1 MASNPFNPGFGHVP
15 ARVAGRAAIQADL
28 RQALEVGRD
37 DPNLCTL
44 LVGPRGTGKTALL
57 NLSLRWAQELD
68 WAVAS
73 VTTGPDMLQQVIE
86 QTMLAV
92 QKLPHVDGVKVKT
105 PVVEVSLTGGL
116 AETGTWR
123 TRMSLL
129 LDALNAKGRG
139 LLICV
144 DEVLAQDPTLV
155 SLVADYQQLSASEG
169 KKVALFMA
177 GLPDNVRGVKK
188 DKIASFLRRARMQQ
202 LGAIPSG
209 DVREAMTLS
218 FADSGQTIEPRAL
231 DVKKDK
237 IASFLRRARMQ
248 QLGAIPSGDVRE
260 AMTLSFA
267 DSGQTIEPRAL
278 DSMVTAIDGY
288 PYLFQLVGYY
298 TWRYA
303 QGAGVVTA
311 QHAGPGI
318 ESARDEMRET
328 VIDATLADLSDGDL
342 SFLAAMLPDQETST
356 LKDLGQRLGRSSGH
370 VSTYKKRLLR
380 AGVLT
385 TVGRGRVR
393 FALPGLREALEEES

>member
-15 ARVAGRAAIQADL
+15 ARIAGRAAIQANL

-144 DEVLAQDPTLV
+144 DEVLAQDPALV

-231 DVKKDK
+231 D
-237 IASFLRRARMQ
+237 
-248 QLGAIPSGDVRE
+248 
-260 AMTLSFA
+260 
-267 DSGQTIEPRAL
+267 
-278 DSMVTAIDGY
+278 SMITAIDGY
-288 PYLFQLVGYY
+288 PYLFQLVGCY

-303 QGAGVVTA
+303 QGARVVTA

-380 AGVLT
+380 AGVIT

>member
-1 MASNPFNPGFGHVP
+1 MEGTLLAANPFNPGFGHVP
-15 ARVAGRAAIQADL
+15 ARVAGRVAIQADL
-28 RQALEVGRD
+28 RQALEVGKD

-86 QTMLAV
+86 QATLAV

-105 PVVEVSLTGGL
+105 PIVEVSLASGL
-116 AETGTWR
+116 METGTWR

-129 LDALNAKGRG
+129 LDALNARGRG

-144 DEVLAQDPTLV
+144 DEIVADDPALV
-155 SLVADYQQLSASEG
+155 SLVGDFQQLSASEG

-177 GLPDNVRGVKK
+177 GLPDNVR
-188 DKIASFLRRARMQQ
+188 
-202 LGAIPSG
+202 
-209 DVREAMTLS
+209 
-218 FADSGQTIEPRAL
+218 

-267 DSGQTIEPRAL
+267 DSGQSIEPEAL
-278 DSMVTAIDGY
+278 DAMVAAIDGY

-303 QGAGVVTA
+303 RGAGTVTLR
-311 QHAGPGI
+311 HVEPGI
-318 ESARDEMRET
+318 TSARDEMRET

-342 SFLAAMLPDQETST
+342 AFLAAMLPDEEASS
-356 LKDLGQRLGRSSGH
+356 LKDLAARLNRSSGH
-370 VSTYKKRLLR
+370 VGTYKKRLLR
-380 AGVLT
+380 AGVIS

-393 FALPGLREALEEES
+393 FALPGLREALEEGDGTV